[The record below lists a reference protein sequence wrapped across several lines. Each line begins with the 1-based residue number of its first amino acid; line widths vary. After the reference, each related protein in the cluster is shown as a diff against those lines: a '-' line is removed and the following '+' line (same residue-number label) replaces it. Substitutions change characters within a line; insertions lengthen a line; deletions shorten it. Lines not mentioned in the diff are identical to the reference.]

1 MTVGISDCDG
11 QLVNAGTGTPEGA
24 VDISAFAELL
34 KQPPGQRL
42 VAVNLPEAGA
52 LVIDG
57 VIFDEAPHILRRIA
71 EKQPYLMREISALAS
86 FVCLSVSIV

>member
-24 VDISAFAELL
+24 VDIGAFAELL

-42 VAVNLPEAGA
+42 VTVNLPETGA

-71 EKQPYLMREISALAS
+71 EKQPYLVRKLSALAS
-86 FVCLSVSIV
+86 FERLLVSIL

>member
-24 VDISAFAELL
+24 VDIGAFAELI

-42 VAVNLPEAGA
+42 VTVNLPETGA

-57 VIFDEAPHILRRIA
+57 VIFDEAPHILRDVQRCSRVPKA
-71 EKQPYLMREISALAS
+71 ARTCQQWQ
-86 FVCLSVSIV
+86 V

>member
-24 VDISAFAELL
+24 VDIGAFAELL

-42 VAVNLPEAGA
+42 VTVNLPETGA

-71 EKQPYLMREISALAS
+71 EKQPYLVGKFAPGAEA
-86 FVCLSVSIV
+86 